1 MDDYASEEQA
11 FSWAA
16 AWEHLA
22 GMQDEIIQAARQP
35 RRQDVETIR
44 RFIFEPRL

>member
-16 AWEHLA
+16 AWEKTAGIVLA
-22 GMQDEIIQAARQP
+22 TP
-35 RRQDVETIR
+35 
-44 RFIFEPRL
+44 EPPTVDRYTRS